1 MMINNKVPRQSN
13 CDPDDEEEMDI
24 WDHEDED
31 TDYNGEDEEY
41 NDDEYEY

>member
-1 MMINNKVPRQSN
+1 MNQIKRQYN
-13 CDPDDEEEMDI
+13 CDPDDDEEMDI

-31 TDYNGEDEEY
+31 HGENEEY